1 MNLHFG
7 SLLFVVAGGRI
18 DAVWYLESCWVVS
31 HTGTE
36 LEASQ
41 LEDSGIVALR
51 RLIVNSSVG
60 TKTTIWNVDQFD
72 EEATTG
78 GGGLSVGILSS
89 IRIPFPAAPSDPI

>member
-1 MNLHFG
+1 L
-7 SLLFVVAGGRI
+7 S
-18 DAVWYLESCWVVS
+18 YLWTCWVAS

-41 LEDSGIVALR
+41 LEDSGIVAL